1 MYEGYAPEEKGEGVC
16 GSRCEEGEVGREERE
31 MSEKMVRE
39 LEDVL
44 AVRSERREM
53 EREKRRRKRRKRE
66 RKAIE
71 TETEY
76 SESCRST
83 SEKPLLTPQ
92 TMNDEESERERE
104 KPSTVVTN
112 SNSEDSQSQLSTHTT
127 STADDEPLNIISTEL
142 EVGVDLASMAGAM
155 AARAAAIA
163 AQRRRDKHEETF
175 ASDQDTSQSE

>member
-1 MYEGYAPEEKGEGVC
+1 MYEGYAPEEEGEGVC
-16 GSRCEEGEVGREERE
+16 GSRCEEGEVGREERDR
-31 MSEKMVRE
+31 SEKMVRE

-53 EREKRRRKRRKRE
+53 EREKKRRKRRKRE
-66 RKAIE
+66 KRAIE
-71 TETEY
+71 TEIEETEY

-92 TMNDEESERERE
+92 TLNDEESERERE

-112 SNSEDSQSQLSTHTT
+112 SLDDLSTHTT
-127 STADDEPLNIISTEL
+127 STADDKPLNIISTEL

>member
-1 MYEGYAPEEKGEGVC
+1 MYEGYAPEEEGEGVC
-16 GSRCEEGEVGREERE
+16 GSRCEEGDVGRVERE

-66 RKAIE
+66 KRAIE

-83 SEKPLLTPQ
+83 SEKPLLTHQ

-112 SNSEDSQSQLSTHTT
+112 SSEDSEISTHTT

-142 EVGVDLASMAGAM
+142 EVGVDLTSMAGAM